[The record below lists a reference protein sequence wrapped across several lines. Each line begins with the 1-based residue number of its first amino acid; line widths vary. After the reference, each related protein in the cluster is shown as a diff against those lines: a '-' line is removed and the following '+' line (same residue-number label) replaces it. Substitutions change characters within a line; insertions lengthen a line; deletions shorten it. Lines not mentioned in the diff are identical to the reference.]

1 MYEKILDIL
10 YSISQEEIINI
21 RLSDDYDYISSIE
34 KGELILIL
42 IKLMKELS

>member
-10 YSISQEEIINI
+10 FSMSQEEIINI
-21 RLSDDYDYISSIE
+21 RLSDNYNYVSSID

>member
-10 YSISQEEIINI
+10 SSMSQEEIINI
-21 RLSDDYDYISSIE
+21 RLSDDYNYVSSID